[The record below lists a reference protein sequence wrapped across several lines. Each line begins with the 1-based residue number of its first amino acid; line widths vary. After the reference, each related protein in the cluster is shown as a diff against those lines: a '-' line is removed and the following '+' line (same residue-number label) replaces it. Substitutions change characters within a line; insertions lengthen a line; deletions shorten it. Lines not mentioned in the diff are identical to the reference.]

1 MVLLL
6 LLKSINYLQSQNYKD
21 LITVYSTSDVN
32 HFDPDEN
39 NSSSS
44 EIVVTPLIKS
54 NGIILLKPD
63 TVNQTEF
70 QVTNRAVA
78 KANDE
83 NCSIKVA
90 DVEYDKILAL
100 IL

>member
-1 MVLLL
+1 
-6 LLKSINYLQSQNYKD
+6 
-21 LITVYSTSDVN
+21 
-32 HFDPDEN
+32 
-39 NSSSS
+39 
-44 EIVVTPLIKS
+44 LIKS

-83 NCSIKVA
+83 NCSIEVE
-90 DVEYDKILAL
+90 DVEYDNILAL